1 MINVS
6 REIATAFLTGN
17 GSKYVGFTI
26 FHKNE
31 QGIAEPE
38 YYRTE
43 DFVNDSL
50 LLKQGIHDTDILDY
64 SGCISSYC
72 EVTLYRNIQRNR
84 IGDSCYLYIGTSMEN
99 CWCVFSGKIADVSQ
113 SYRSEI
119 GKLSTKIV
127 AYDSLHFLENETMG
141 WSVDDRINSIVN
153 TIAIRYSAGNSSI
166 PELINGNNHP
176 NFNDRM
182 ESIRVLDVLKAIGQ
196 VNLTSPVIDRY
207 GYLTFRQPDPDI
219 SATYITREKF
229 PSYSTLP
236 GLNTFPGRNTAPIYR
251 NNYIPNY
258 KKMIISEVSEENV
271 TKIIS
276 YRYYADSTDEIAT
289 VYESPREQVTTGR
302 RIILEKSVITGYTTG
317 ARRFIDTM
325 LANFRNNKKYCYE
338 LTTVGLPYL
347 ETGDIICVDVIEF
360 DDDGKYKT
368 TRIPLIIGFRTLKGI
383 QNMEDT
389 FTFNFVPQGETT
401 IFNGGADNIL
411 FKEVEPE

>member
-6 REIATAFLTGN
+6 REVANAFLTGN

-50 LLKQGIHDTDILDY
+50 LLKQGIQDTEVIDY

-72 EVTLYRNIQRNR
+72 EVTLYRNIPRNR
-84 IGDSCYLYIGTSMEN
+84 IGDPCYLYIGTSAEN
-99 CWCVFSGKIADVSQ
+99 CWCVFFGKITDISQ

-127 AYDSLHFLENETMG
+127 AYDSLSEIENETMRWNDG
-141 WSVDDRINSIVN
+141 EQLSEIVN
-153 TIAIRYSAGNSSI
+153 TIAIRYSAGNNSI
-166 PELINGNNHP
+166 PELINGNRTIR
-176 NFNDRM
+176 FYKAM
-182 ESIRVLDVLKAIGQ
+182 ESVGVREVLKSIGQ
-196 VNLTSPVIDRY
+196 VNLASPVIDRY

-219 SATYITREKF
+219 SPTYVTREKF

-236 GLNTFPGRNTAPIYR
+236 GFNTFPGRNTAPIYR

-258 KKMIISEVSEENV
+258 KKIIISEVNEEDV
-271 TKIIS
+271 TKIIT
-276 YRYYADSTDEIAT
+276 YRYRVDTKDVISFI
-289 VYESPREQVTTGR
+289 YESPDGEVATGR
-302 RIILEKSVITGYTTG
+302 RLILDKNIMNGYTNSSKLFTNV
-317 ARRFIDTM
+317 M
-325 LANFRNNKKYCYE
+325 LENFRNNKKYCYE

-368 TRIPLIIGFRTLKGI
+368 TRIPLVIGFRTLKGI

-389 FTFNFVPQGETT
+389 FTFSFVPQGEITV
-401 IFNGGADNIL
+401 FDGGGDSIL
-411 FKEVEPE
+411 LKEEEPE